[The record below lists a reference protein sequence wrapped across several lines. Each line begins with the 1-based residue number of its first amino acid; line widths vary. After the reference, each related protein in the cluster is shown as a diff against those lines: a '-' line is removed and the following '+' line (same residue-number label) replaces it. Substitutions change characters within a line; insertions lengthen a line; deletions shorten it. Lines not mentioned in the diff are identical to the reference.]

1 MFWECLK
8 ITNFPANNSHGK
20 SQPFLTLKIL
30 SESRVSPLSF
40 DIRVLSGITN
50 NSHSKVVLL
59 KVSWH
64 RHQDGGGH
72 LNVTHISDI
81 TSNNSF
87 SSVNKTE
94 TVTFVIFEYFN
105 LFSFH

>member
-8 ITNFPANNSHGK
+8 ITNFPTKNSNGK
-20 SQPFLTLKIL
+20 SKPFVTLQISSASHASHLSFEIHVL
-30 SESRVSPLSF
+30 SE
-40 DIRVLSGITN
+40 ITN
-50 NSHSKVVLL
+50 NSQSKVVLV
-59 KVSWH
+59 KVSRH
-64 RHQDGGGH
+64 KHQDDGGH
-72 LNVTHISDI
+72 LNVTNVSAI

-94 TVTFVIFEYFN
+94 TVKFVIFEYFN